1 MRVLAASMLAGAAAA
16 GFFDGLSDIFSFDL
30 DFNGVSYSEYED
42 KSPGEQLVFC
52 SDLWAQFVD
61 SFCDSKDD
69 ESDCEDNIKDVFG
82 AVYELMDSDN

>member
-16 GFFDGLSDIFSFDL
+16 GFFDDLSDIFSFDL

-52 SDLWAQFVD
+52 SELWSQFVN
-61 SFCDSKDD
+61 F
-69 ESDCEDNIKDVFG
+69 EDLGSRF
-82 AVYELMDSDN
+82 E